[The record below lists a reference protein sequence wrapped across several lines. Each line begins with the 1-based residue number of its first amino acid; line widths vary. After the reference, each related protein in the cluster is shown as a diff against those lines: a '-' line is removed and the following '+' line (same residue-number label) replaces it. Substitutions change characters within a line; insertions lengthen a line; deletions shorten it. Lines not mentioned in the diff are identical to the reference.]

1 MASLRGM
8 GSSGNSLRSSLGRG
22 MNMRNG
28 ERVMAME
35 RKRKAELAERQA
47 KYDARYQARMDKLAA
62 RRAEIVNAREER
74 AGELDAK
81 RFGDYVKKERKL
93 NQQTQRESLK
103 QRKRMSKELAKQK
116 VDKLKQEAQRRE
128 RVEALR
134 RAENLKKMTR
144 RSIEFSLNK
153 ILDKINSD
161 LKPYFRASNDG
172 YIKQRLNNMV
182 AEVSIEIESALEDVK
197 QHVAETIRDKYNEIQ
212 GTLIDDATYIVE
224 IYDLDDATVED
235 IIWDTLVEYTEG
247 RITARSVESTMLRRA
262 EIESR
267 RVN

>member
-1 MASLRGM
+1 MASLRSM
-8 GSSGNSLRSSLGRG
+8 GSGSSLRSSLGSG

-28 ERVMAME
+28 ERLMAME
-35 RKRKAELAERQA
+35 RDRKAKLAAKQA
-47 KYDARYQARMDKLAA
+47 AYDARYQARMDKLAA

-103 QRKRMSKELAKQK
+103 QRKRVSKELAKQK
-116 VDKLKQEAQRRE
+116 AERLKQEAQRRE

-134 RAENLKKMTR
+134 RTESLKGMTK

-153 ILDKINSD
+153 IVDKIYSD
-161 LKPYFRASNDG
+161 MKPYFRTSGDD
-172 YIKQRLNNMV
+172 YIKQRLNNMI
-182 AEVSIEIESALEDVK
+182 AEVRIEIESALDDVK
-197 QHVAETIRDKYNEIQ
+197 KHVAEIIRDKYNEIA
-212 GTLIDDATYIVE
+212 GTLAGTASFIVE
-224 IYDLDDATVED
+224 IYDLDEATVED